1 MERPTLKS
9 PRELEFMR
17 EAGQVV
23 AAIHEALIAATAPGI
38 TTAELDEVVAQVIA
52 ADGAKPNFL
61 NYHGFPA
68 NVCISVNEEV
78 VHGIPASRMLKEG
91 DIVSY
96 DCGAY
101 IQRDGKKWH
110 ADAAVTVIVGQPHVD
125 DAQFAEQTLADV
137 LVDHGG
143 ALDPTVRGRKVLSYI
158 TRRSLWAGLAAVSD
172 ARRVNDIGA
181 AVEDEVERLSA
192 ELGETLGWSPEIIEG
207 YTGHGIGNHL
217 HEDPTVY
224 NYRTR
229 GRSPKVSPGMALCV
243 EPMVIAGDSSSTV
256 LDDDW
261 TVVTLSGNDAA
272 HWEHTVAI
280 GPGGISVL
288 TARDAGAFAL
298 APYGIV
304 PVSDFTARP

>member
-1 MERPTLKS
+1 MERPSLKS

-23 AAIHEALIAATAPGI
+23 AAIHEALIAATTPGI
-38 TTAELDEVVAQVIA
+38 TTAALDGVVADVIA
-52 ADGAKPNFL
+52 KAGAKANFL

-78 VHGIPASRMLKEG
+78 VHGIPASRTLHEG

-101 IQRDGKKWH
+101 IEREGRKWH
-110 ADAAVTVIVGQPHVD
+110 ADAAVTVVVGQPHVP
-125 DAQFAEQTLADV
+125 DAIFNQLSLADV
-137 LVDHGG
+137 LQTDGNGTADRDV
-143 ALDPTVRGRKVLSYI
+143 LGRTVLSYI
-158 TRRSLWAGLAAVSD
+158 TRRSMWAGLAAVSK
-172 ARRVNDIGA
+172 ARRINDIGA
-181 AVEDEVERLSA
+181 AIEDEVERLGL
-192 ELGETLGWSPEIIEG
+192 ELGATLGWTPEIIEG

-217 HEDPTVY
+217 HEDPSVY

-229 GRSPKVSPGMALCV
+229 GRSPKVTPGMALCV

-261 TVVTLSGNDAA
+261 TVVTLSGQDAA

-288 TARDAGAFAL
+288 TARDAGAAGL
-298 APYGIV
+298 APYGIS
-304 PVSDFTARP
+304 PVADYTT